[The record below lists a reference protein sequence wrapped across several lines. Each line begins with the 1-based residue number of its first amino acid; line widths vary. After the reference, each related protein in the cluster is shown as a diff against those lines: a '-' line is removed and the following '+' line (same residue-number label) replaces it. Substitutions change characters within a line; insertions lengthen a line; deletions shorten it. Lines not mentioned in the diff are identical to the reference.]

1 MYGTVARMRIKPGME
16 SKLDAVMKSYEGL
29 DIPGAVDTWV
39 YRTDEDP
46 RTYYLTVLFENRE
59 SYVKNAESPEQ
70 DKRYRALRELLESDP
85 EWHDGEIAYSQREH
99 RGSTR
104 RRAAA

>member
-16 SKLDAVMKSYEGL
+16 SRFDEVMKVYEGTE
-29 DIPGAVDTWV
+29 IPGAVDSWV

-46 RTYYLTVLFENRE
+46 RTFYLAVLFENRE

-70 DKRYRALRELLESDP
+70 DKRYRTLRDILETDP
-85 EWHDGEIAYSQREH
+85 EWHDGEIVYRYREQ